1 MVDSNIF
8 TYFLLK
14 DAVYFSS
21 CNKFLRK
28 IEYGDCIGFID
39 GIVIAETLFNFVK
52 WGVVKAYKINARD
65 FISFIKKE
73 PEVIGKVDISEVD
86 EIFSITNLNLVNV
99 PSKNIRSMLKD
110 VHARSL
116 LSNDAFHLLTMTYLG
131 IENIATN
138 DTDFERVEG
147 IKVWKP

>member
-1 MVDSNIF
+1 
-8 TYFLLK
+8 LLK

-21 CNKFLRK
+21 CSKFLK
-28 IEYGDCIGFID
+28 EIEDGDYIGFID
-39 GIVIAETLFNFVK
+39 DIVIAETIFNFVK
-52 WGVVKAYKINARD
+52 WRVVKEYKINARD

-73 PEVIGKVDISEVD
+73 PEVIGKVDISDVD
-86 EIFSITNLNLVNV
+86 EI
-99 PSKNIRSMLKD
+99 KNIRGMLKD

-116 LSNDAFHLLTMTYLG
+116 LSNDAFHLLTMVYLG

-138 DTDFERVEG
+138 DADFERVEG